1 MSYADSGS
9 AVEIELAPLFLGQ
22 EIIQMVMDSHR
33 QHPGSLEL
41 NREVAT
47 ISASYWSVPSPQKE
61 AEEHEQLMLSALLSS
76 SLTNIKHQGYTKYFA
91 ETKAAQRALSL
102 ISAPTR
108 QQISVIQSL

>member
-9 AVEIELAPLFLGQ
+9 AVEIKLAPLFLVQ

-33 QHPGSLEL
+33 RHPGSLEL

-47 ISASYWSVPSPQKE
+47 ISASCWSVPSPQKE

-76 SLTNIKHQGYTKYFA
+76 LLTNIEHQGYTKHFA
-91 ETKAAQRALSL
+91 EIKAAQRALGL
-102 ISAPTR
+102 ISAPTC
-108 QQISVIQSL
+108 QQISITKSL